1 MCTQDQMAAMDGRT
15 AGSVNRRQFAALGAS
30 VGLGGALAACAPVP
44 GVGASS
50 GAGVT
55 QRNVS
60 FSAPGGT
67 MDGVFLHP
75 ASGKHPAVILWP
87 DIAGVRPAKIEM
99 GRRLASEGYAV
110 LVANPYYRSVAG
122 QPFADFEEWRGQ
134 GGMEKVR
141 PWMQA
146 NTPAAIA
153 ETANAVVAWLDQQ
166 DAVDTT
172 RGIGTQG
179 YCMTGSWAI
188 RTAAAVPERVKAAAS
203 FHGGQLVQE
212 GEPMSPHNLFDET
225 QAQFLIAI
233 AQNDDAQN
241 PTHKDELR
249 EAAMTAGRPAEI
261 EVYAA
266 DHGWTVLDSPVYDE
280 AEAERAWANLLEL
293 YSAAL

>member
-1 MCTQDQMAAMDGRT
+1 MCTQEQLAEFGKASAA
-15 AGSVNRRQFAALGAS
+15 VNRRQFAALGAS
-30 VGLGGALAACAPVP
+30 VGLGGALAACAPVE
-44 GVGASS
+44 GVGTS
-50 GAGVT
+50 GGSGVS

-60 FSAPGGT
+60 FAAPGGT

-75 ASGKHPAVILWP
+75 ASGTHPGVILWP

-99 GRRLASEGYAV
+99 ARRLASEGYAV

-141 PWMQA
+141 PWMAA
-146 NTPAAIA
+146 NTPGAIA
-153 ETANAVVAWLDQQ
+153 ETAAAVVAWLDRQ
-166 DAVDTT
+166 DAVDTA

-179 YCMTGSWAI
+179 YCMTGSWTI
-188 RTAAAVPERVKAAAS
+188 RTAAAVPARVKAAAS
-203 FHGGQLVQE
+203 FHGGQLVQD
-212 GEPMSPHNLFDET
+212 GEPTSPHNLFDET

-249 EAAMTAGRPAEI
+249 EAARTAGRPAEI

-266 DHGWTVLDSPVYDE
+266 DHGWTVLDSPVYDR
-280 AEAERAWANLLEL
+280 AEAERAWGNMLEL
-293 YSAAL
+293 YSTAL